1 MYVGLFTLFI
11 YDTILMRRSL
21 MKNLKKVL
29 FVVVFI
35 LIAFVGGMF
44 FANKQTEP
52 EITSTLIQNRIEQA
66 SDLVTTK
73 YHYAKVGKFEN
84 SLSLNGWSI
93 PLTNKYFIL
102 TFEGEI
108 QLGTDLS
115 KANVEIND
123 STIHVTVDKPAV
135 ISNSIDESSIE
146 VYDETKNIFN
156 PISVSDYKAFAL
168 EQKDKALSEAKEKGL
183 MKTAQ
188 ENTKKSIK
196 EIVSII
202 PDTDDYTI
210 EVTFKLTI

>member
-1 MYVGLFTLFI
+1 MKNFKKILFI
-11 YDTILMRRSL
+11 LI
-21 MKNLKKVL
+21 
-29 FVVVFI
+29 FI
-35 LIAFVGGMF
+35 LIAFISGIF

-73 YHYAKVGKFEN
+73 YHYMKVGKFEN
-84 SLSLNGWSI
+84 SLNLNGWSI

-115 KANVEIND
+115 KANIEISD
-123 STIHVTVDKPAV
+123 STIHVTVDKPTV

-156 PISVSDYKAFAL
+156 PISVSDYKAFAV
-168 EQKDKALSEAKEKGL
+168 EQKEKALSEAKKKGL

-188 ENTKKSIK
+188 KNTEKSIK
-196 EIVSII
+196 QIISII
-202 PDTDDYTI
+202 PDTDDYNI
-210 EVTFKLTI
+210 EVTFKE

>member
-1 MYVGLFTLFI
+1 
-11 YDTILMRRSL
+11 

-29 FVVVFI
+29 FIVVFI
-35 LIAFVGGMF
+35 LIAFIGGMF

-73 YHYAKVGKFEN
+73 YHYTKVGKFEN
-84 SLSLNGWSI
+84 SLNLNGWSI

-115 KANVEIND
+115 KANIEISD
-123 STIHVTVDKPAV
+123 STIHVTVNKPTV

-156 PISVSDYKAFAL
+156 PISVSDYKAFAV
-168 EQKDKALSEAKEKGL
+168 EQKEKALSEAKKKGL

-188 ENTKKSIK
+188 ENAKKSIK
-196 EIVSII
+196 QIISII
-202 PDTDDYTI
+202 PDTDDYNI
-210 EVTFKLTI
+210 EVTFKE

>member
-1 MYVGLFTLFI
+1 MKNFKKILFI
-11 YDTILMRRSL
+11 LI
-21 MKNLKKVL
+21 
-29 FVVVFI
+29 FI
-35 LIAFVGGMF
+35 LIAFISGIF

-73 YHYAKVGKFEN
+73 YHYTKVGKFEN
-84 SLSLNGWSI
+84 SLNLNGWSI

-115 KANVEIND
+115 KANIEISD
-123 STIHVTVDKPAV
+123 STIHVTVDKPTV

-156 PISVSDYKAFAL
+156 PISVSDYKAFAV
-168 EQKDKALSEAKEKGL
+168 EQKDEALSEAKEKGL

-196 EIVSII
+196 QIISII
-202 PDTDDYTI
+202 PDTDDYNI
-210 EVTFKLTI
+210 EVTFKE

>member
-1 MYVGLFTLFI
+1 MKNFKKILFI
-11 YDTILMRRSL
+11 LI
-21 MKNLKKVL
+21 
-29 FVVVFI
+29 FI
-35 LIAFVGGMF
+35 LIAFISGIF

-73 YHYAKVGKFEN
+73 YHYTKVGKFEN
-84 SLSLNGWSI
+84 SLNLNGWSI

-115 KANVEIND
+115 KANIEISD
-123 STIHVTVDKPAV
+123 STIHVTVDKPTV

-156 PISVSDYKAFAL
+156 PISVSDYKAFAV
-168 EQKDKALSEAKEKGL
+168 EQKEKALSEAKKKGL

-202 PDTDDYTI
+202 PDTDEYTI
-210 EVTFKLTI
+210 EVTFKE

>member
-1 MYVGLFTLFI
+1 MKNFKKILFI
-11 YDTILMRRSL
+11 LIC
-21 MKNLKKVL
+21 
-29 FVVVFI
+29 I
-35 LIAFVGGMF
+35 LIAFIGGMF

-73 YHYAKVGKFEN
+73 YHYTKVGKFEN
-84 SLSLNGWSI
+84 SLNLNGWSI

-135 ISNSIDESSIE
+135 ISNAIDESSIE
-146 VYDETKNIFN
+146 IYDETKNIFN

-196 EIVSII
+196 DIVSII
-202 PDTDDYTI
+202 PDTDEYTI
-210 EVTFKLTI
+210 EVTFKE

>member
-1 MYVGLFTLFI
+1 MKNFKKILFI
-11 YDTILMRRSL
+11 LI
-21 MKNLKKVL
+21 
-29 FVVVFI
+29 FI
-35 LIAFVGGMF
+35 LIAFISGIF

-73 YHYAKVGKFEN
+73 YHYTKVGKFEN
-84 SLSLNGWSI
+84 SLNLNGWSI

-115 KANVEIND
+115 KANIEISD
-123 STIHVTVDKPAV
+123 STIHVTVDKPTV

-156 PISVSDYKAFAL
+156 PISVSDYKAFAV
-168 EQKDKALSEAKEKGL
+168 EQKEKALSEAKKKGL

-188 ENTKKSIK
+188 KNTEKSIK
-196 EIVSII
+196 QIISII
-202 PDTDDYTI
+202 PDTDDYNI
-210 EVTFKLTI
+210 KVTFKE

>member
-1 MYVGLFTLFI
+1 
-11 YDTILMRRSL
+11 
-21 MKNLKKVL
+21 MKNFKKIVFIL
-29 FVVVFI
+29 IFI
-35 LIAFVGGMF
+35 LIAFIGGMF

-73 YHYAKVGKFEN
+73 YHYTKVGKFEN
-84 SLSLNGWSI
+84 SLNLNGWSI

-135 ISNSIDESSIE
+135 ISNVIDESSIE

-196 EIVSII
+196 DIVSII
-202 PDTDDYTI
+202 PDTDDYNI
-210 EVTFKLTI
+210 EVTFKE

>member
-1 MYVGLFTLFI
+1 MKNFKKILFI
-11 YDTILMRRSL
+11 LI
-21 MKNLKKVL
+21 
-29 FVVVFI
+29 FI
-35 LIAFVGGMF
+35 LIAFISGIF

-66 SDLVTTK
+66 NDLVTTK
-73 YHYAKVGKFEN
+73 YHYTKVGKFEN
-84 SLSLNGWSI
+84 SLNLNGWSI

-196 EIVSII
+196 QIISII
-202 PDTDDYTI
+202 PDTDDYNI
-210 EVTFKLTI
+210 EVTFKE

>member
-1 MYVGLFTLFI
+1 
-11 YDTILMRRSL
+11 
-21 MKNLKKVL
+21 MKNLKKIL
-29 FVVVFI
+29 FVLLFLVV
-35 LIAFVGGMF
+35 AFVGGMF
-44 FANKQTEP
+44 FANKQTKP
-52 EITSTLIQNRIEQA
+52 EISSTLIQNRIEQA

-93 PLTNKYFIL
+93 PLTNKNFIL

-115 KANVEIND
+115 KAEVEIKD
-123 STIHVTVDKPAV
+123 STIHITVDKPTV

-156 PISVSDYKAFAL
+156 PISVNDYKKFAV
-168 EQKDKALSEAKEKGL
+168 EQKETALSEAKKKGL

-188 ENTKKSIK
+188 ENTKKSVKKI
-196 EIVSII
+196 ISVI
-202 PDTDDYTI
+202 PDTDEYTI
-210 EVTFKLTI
+210 EVTFKE

>member
-1 MYVGLFTLFI
+1 
-11 YDTILMRRSL
+11 

-29 FVVVFI
+29 FIVVFI

-73 YHYAKVGKFEN
+73 YHYTKVGKFEN

-93 PLTNKYFIL
+93 PLTNKNFIL

-115 KANVEIND
+115 KAKVDIKD
-123 STIHVTVDKPAV
+123 STIYVTVDKPTV

-156 PISVSDYKAFAL
+156 PISVNDYKKFAV
-168 EQKDKALSEAKEKGL
+168 EQKETALSEAKKKGL

-188 ENTKKSIK
+188 ENTKKSVKDI
-196 EIVSII
+196 ISII
-202 PDTDDYTI
+202 PDTDEYTI
-210 EVTFKLTI
+210 EVSFKE

>member
-1 MYVGLFTLFI
+1 MKNFKKILFI
-11 YDTILMRRSL
+11 LI
-21 MKNLKKVL
+21 
-29 FVVVFI
+29 FI
-35 LIAFVGGMF
+35 LIAFISGIF

-73 YHYAKVGKFEN
+73 YHYTKVGKFEN
-84 SLSLNGWSI
+84 SLNLNGWSI

-115 KANVEIND
+115 KANIEISD
-123 STIHVTVDKPAV
+123 STIHVTVDKPTV

-156 PISVSDYKAFAL
+156 PISVSDYKAFAVK
-168 EQKDKALSEAKEKGL
+168 QKEEALSEAKKKGL

-196 EIVSII
+196 QIISII
-202 PDTDDYTI
+202 PDTDDYNI
-210 EVTFKLTI
+210 EVTFKE

>member
-1 MYVGLFTLFI
+1 
-11 YDTILMRRSL
+11 

-29 FVVVFI
+29 FVVAFI
-35 LIAFVGGMF
+35 LIAFISGIF

-73 YHYAKVGKFEN
+73 YHYTKVGKFEN
-84 SLSLNGWSI
+84 SLNLNGWSI

-115 KANVEIND
+115 KANIEISD
-123 STIHVTVDKPAV
+123 STIHVTVNKPTV

-156 PISVSDYKAFAL
+156 PISVSDYKAFAF
-168 EQKDKALSEAKEKGL
+168 EQKEKALSEAKKKGL

-196 EIVSII
+196 QIISII
-202 PDTDDYTI
+202 PDTDDYNI
-210 EVTFKLTI
+210 EVTFKE

>member
-1 MYVGLFTLFI
+1 
-11 YDTILMRRSL
+11 
-21 MKNLKKVL
+21 MKNFKKIL
-29 FVVVFI
+29 FI
-35 LIAFVGGMF
+35 LICILVAFIGGMF
-44 FANKQTEP
+44 FMNKQTKP

-73 YHYAKVGKFEN
+73 YHYTKVGKFEN
-84 SLSLNGWSI
+84 SLNLNGWSI

-115 KANVEIND
+115 KANVEIDD

-196 EIVSII
+196 EIISII

-210 EVTFKLTI
+210 EVTFKE

>member
-1 MYVGLFTLFI
+1 
-11 YDTILMRRSL
+11 
-21 MKNLKKVL
+21 MKNFKKIL
-29 FVVVFI
+29 FI
-35 LIAFVGGMF
+35 LICILVAFIGGMF
-44 FANKQTEP
+44 FMNKQTEP

-73 YHYAKVGKFEN
+73 YHYTKVGKFEN
-84 SLSLNGWSI
+84 SLNLNGWSI

-115 KANVEIND
+115 KANVEIDD

-135 ISNSIDESSIE
+135 ISNSFDESSIE

-210 EVTFKLTI
+210 EVTFKE

>member
-1 MYVGLFTLFI
+1 MKNFKKILFI
-11 YDTILMRRSL
+11 LI
-21 MKNLKKVL
+21 
-29 FVVVFI
+29 FI
-35 LIAFVGGMF
+35 LIAFISGIF

-73 YHYAKVGKFEN
+73 YHYTKVGKFEN
-84 SLSLNGWSI
+84 SLNLNGWSI

-115 KANVEIND
+115 KANIEISD
-123 STIHVTVDKPAV
+123 STIHVTVDKPTV

-156 PISVSDYKAFAL
+156 PISVSDYKAFAVK
-168 EQKDKALSEAKEKGL
+168 QKEKALSEAKEKGL

-202 PDTDDYTI
+202 PDTDEYTI
-210 EVTFKLTI
+210 EVTFKE

>member
-1 MYVGLFTLFI
+1 MKNFKKILFI
-11 YDTILMRRSL
+11 LI
-21 MKNLKKVL
+21 
-29 FVVVFI
+29 FI
-35 LIAFVGGMF
+35 LIAFISGIF

-73 YHYAKVGKFEN
+73 YHYTKVGKFEN
-84 SLSLNGWSI
+84 SLNLNGWSI

-115 KANVEIND
+115 KANIEISD
-123 STIHVTVDKPAV
+123 STIHVTIDKPTV

-156 PISVSDYKAFAL
+156 PISVSDYKAFAV
-168 EQKDKALSEAKEKGL
+168 EQKEKALSEAKKKGL

-196 EIVSII
+196 QIISII
-202 PDTDDYTI
+202 PDTDDYNI
-210 EVTFKLTI
+210 EVTFKE

>member
-1 MYVGLFTLFI
+1 MHVGLFTLFI
-11 YDTILMRRSL
+11 YDTILKRRSL
-21 MKNLKKVL
+21 MKNFKKIL
-29 FVVVFI
+29 FILIFI
-35 LIAFVGGMF
+35 LIAFISGIF

-73 YHYAKVGKFEN
+73 YHYTKVGKFEN
-84 SLSLNGWSI
+84 SLNLNGWSI

-115 KANVEIND
+115 KANIEISD
-123 STIHVTVDKPAV
+123 STIHVTVNKPTV

-156 PISVSDYKAFAL
+156 PISVSDYKAFAV
-168 EQKDKALSEAKEKGL
+168 EQKEKALSEAKKKGL

-188 ENTKKSIK
+188 KNTEKSIK
-196 EIVSII
+196 EIISII

-210 EVTFKLTI
+210 EVTFKE

>member
-1 MYVGLFTLFI
+1 
-11 YDTILMRRSL
+11 
-21 MKNLKKVL
+21 
-29 FVVVFI
+29 
-35 LIAFVGGMF
+35 MF

-73 YHYAKVGKFEN
+73 YHYAQVGKFEN

-123 STIHVTVDKPAV
+123 STIHVTVNKPTVLAV
-135 ISNSIDESSIE
+135 
-146 VYDETKNIFN
+146 
-156 PISVSDYKAFAL
+156 
-168 EQKDKALSEAKEKGL
+168 EQKEKALSEAKKKGL

-188 ENTKKSIK
+188 KNTEKSIK
-196 EIVSII
+196 EIISII

-210 EVTFKLTI
+210 EVTFKE

>member
-1 MYVGLFTLFI
+1 
-11 YDTILMRRSL
+11 
-21 MKNLKKVL
+21 MKNFKKIL
-29 FVVVFI
+29 FI
-35 LIAFVGGMF
+35 LICILLAFIGGMF

-52 EITSTLIQNRIEQA
+52 EITSTLIQNQIEQA
-66 SDLVTTK
+66 SNLVTTK
-73 YHYAKVGKFEN
+73 YHYTKVGKFEN
-84 SLSLNGWSI
+84 SLNLNGWSI

-210 EVTFKLTI
+210 EVTFKE

>member
-1 MYVGLFTLFI
+1 
-11 YDTILMRRSL
+11 
-21 MKNLKKVL
+21 MKNFKKIVFIL
-29 FVVVFI
+29 IFI
-35 LIAFVGGMF
+35 LIAFIGGMF

-73 YHYAKVGKFEN
+73 YHYTKVGKFEN
-84 SLSLNGWSI
+84 SLNLNGWSI

-115 KANVEIND
+115 KANVEIDD

-196 EIVSII
+196 EIVSIN
-202 PDTDDYTI
+202 PFSFASDKALS
-210 EVTFKLTI
+210 FCSSAKAL

>member
-1 MYVGLFTLFI
+1 MKNFKKILFI
-11 YDTILMRRSL
+11 LI
-21 MKNLKKVL
+21 
-29 FVVVFI
+29 FI
-35 LIAFVGGMF
+35 LIAFISGIF

-73 YHYAKVGKFEN
+73 YHYTKVGKFEN
-84 SLSLNGWSI
+84 SLNLNGWSI

-102 TFEGEI
+102 TFEGDI

-115 KANVEIND
+115 KANIEISD
-123 STIHVTVDKPAV
+123 STIHVTVNKPTV

-156 PISVSDYKAFAL
+156 SISVSDYKAFAV
-168 EQKDKALSEAKEKGL
+168 EQKEKALSEAKKKGL

-196 EIVSII
+196 QIISII
-202 PDTDDYTI
+202 PDTDDYNI
-210 EVTFKLTI
+210 EVTFKE

>member
-1 MYVGLFTLFI
+1 MKNFKKILFI
-11 YDTILMRRSL
+11 LI
-21 MKNLKKVL
+21 
-29 FVVVFI
+29 FI
-35 LIAFVGGMF
+35 LIAFISGIF

-73 YHYAKVGKFEN
+73 YHYTKVGKFEN
-84 SLSLNGWSI
+84 SLNLNGWSI

-115 KANVEIND
+115 KANIEISD
-123 STIHVTVDKPAV
+123 STIHVTVDKPTV

-156 PISVSDYKAFAL
+156 PISVSDYKAFAV
-168 EQKDKALSEAKEKGL
+168 EQKEKALSEAKKKGL

-196 EIVSII
+196 QIISII
-202 PDTDDYTI
+202 PDTDDHNI
-210 EVTFKLTI
+210 EVTFKE

>member
-1 MYVGLFTLFI
+1 MKNFKKILFTLI
-11 YDTILMRRSL
+11 
-21 MKNLKKVL
+21 
-29 FVVVFI
+29 FI
-35 LIAFVGGMF
+35 LIAFISGIF

-73 YHYAKVGKFEN
+73 YHYTKVGKFEN
-84 SLSLNGWSI
+84 SLNLNGWSI

-115 KANVEIND
+115 KANIEISD
-123 STIHVTVDKPAV
+123 STIHVTVDKPTV

-156 PISVSDYKAFAL
+156 PISVSDYKAFAVK
-168 EQKDKALSEAKEKGL
+168 QKEKALSEAKKKGL

-196 EIVSII
+196 QIISII
-202 PDTDDYTI
+202 PDTDDYNI
-210 EVTFKLTI
+210 EVTFKE

>member
-1 MYVGLFTLFI
+1 M
-11 YDTILMRRSL
+11 
-21 MKNLKKVL
+21 
-29 FVVVFI
+29 
-35 LIAFVGGMF
+35 
-44 FANKQTEP
+44 
-52 EITSTLIQNRIEQA
+52 
-66 SDLVTTK
+66 
-73 YHYAKVGKFEN
+73 
-84 SLSLNGWSI
+84 
-93 PLTNKYFIL
+93 TNKYFIL

-135 ISNSIDESSIE
+135 ISNVIDESSIE

-196 EIVSII
+196 DIVSII
-202 PDTDDYTI
+202 PNTDDYTI
-210 EVTFKLTI
+210 KVTFKE

>member
-1 MYVGLFTLFI
+1 
-11 YDTILMRRSL
+11 
-21 MKNLKKVL
+21 MKNLKKIL
-29 FVVVFI
+29 FI
-35 LIAFVGGMF
+35 LLFLVVAFVGGMF

-52 EITSTLIQNRIEQA
+52 EISSTLIQNRIEQA

-93 PLTNKYFIL
+93 PLTNKNFIL

-115 KANVEIND
+115 KAEVEIKD
-123 STIHVTVDKPAV
+123 STIHVTVDKPTV

-156 PISVSDYKAFAL
+156 PISVNDYKKFAV
-168 EQKDKALSEAKEKGL
+168 EQKETALSEAKKKGL

-188 ENTKKSIK
+188 ENTKKSVK
-196 EIVSII
+196 EIISVI
-202 PDTDDYTI
+202 PDTDEYTI
-210 EVTFKLTI
+210 EVTFKE

>member
-1 MYVGLFTLFI
+1 
-11 YDTILMRRSL
+11 
-21 MKNLKKVL
+21 MKNFKKIL
-29 FVVVFI
+29 FI
-35 LIAFVGGMF
+35 LICILLAFIGGMF
-44 FANKQTEP
+44 FMNKQAEP

-66 SDLVTTK
+66 SNLVTTK
-73 YHYAKVGKFEN
+73 YHYTKVGKFEN
-84 SLSLNGWSI
+84 SLNLNGWSI

-210 EVTFKLTI
+210 EVTFKE

>member
-1 MYVGLFTLFI
+1 MVYPF
-11 YDTILMRRSL
+11 D
-21 MKNLKKVL
+21 
-29 FVVVFI
+29 
-35 LIAFVGGMF
+35 
-44 FANKQTEP
+44 KQ
-52 EITSTLIQNRIEQA
+52 
-66 SDLVTTK
+66 
-73 YHYAKVGKFEN
+73 
-84 SLSLNGWSI
+84 
-93 PLTNKYFIL
+93 YFIL

-202 PDTDDYTI
+202 PDTDEYTI
-210 EVTFKLTI
+210 EVTFKE

>member
-1 MYVGLFTLFI
+1 
-11 YDTILMRRSL
+11 
-21 MKNLKKVL
+21 
-29 FVVVFI
+29 
-35 LIAFVGGMF
+35 MF

-73 YHYAKVGKFEN
+73 YHYTKVGKFEN
-84 SLSLNGWSI
+84 SLNLNGWSI

-115 KANVEIND
+115 KANIEISD
-123 STIHVTVDKPAV
+123 STIHVTVDKPTV

-156 PISVSDYKAFAL
+156 PISVSDYKAFAV
-168 EQKDKALSEAKEKGL
+168 EQKEKALSEAKKKGL

-188 ENTKKSIK
+188 KNTEKSIK
-196 EIVSII
+196 QIISII
-202 PDTDDYTI
+202 PDTDDYNI
-210 EVTFKLTI
+210 EVTFKE

>member
-1 MYVGLFTLFI
+1 
-11 YDTILMRRSL
+11 

-66 SDLVTTK
+66 SDLVTTN
-73 YHYAKVGKFEN
+73 YHYTKVGKFEN
-84 SLSLNGWSI
+84 SLNLNGWSI

-115 KANVEIND
+115 KANIEISD
-123 STIHVTVDKPAV
+123 STIHVTVDKPTV

-156 PISVSDYKAFAL
+156 PISVSDYKAFAIK
-168 EQKDKALSEAKEKGL
+168 QKEKALSEAKKKGL

-196 EIVSII
+196 QIISII
-202 PDTDDYTI
+202 PDTDDYNI
-210 EVTFKLTI
+210 EVTFKE

>member
-1 MYVGLFTLFI
+1 MKNFKKILFI
-11 YDTILMRRSL
+11 LI
-21 MKNLKKVL
+21 
-29 FVVVFI
+29 FI
-35 LIAFVGGMF
+35 LIAFISGIF

-73 YHYAKVGKFEN
+73 YHYTKVGKFEN
-84 SLSLNGWSI
+84 SLNLNGWSI

-115 KANVEIND
+115 KANIEISG
-123 STIHVTVDKPAV
+123 STIHVTVDKPTV

-156 PISVSDYKAFAL
+156 PISVSDYKAFAV
-168 EQKDKALSEAKEKGL
+168 EQKEKALSEAKKKGL

-196 EIVSII
+196 QIISII
-202 PDTDDYTI
+202 PDTDDYNI
-210 EVTFKLTI
+210 EVTFKE

>member
-1 MYVGLFTLFI
+1 
-11 YDTILMRRSL
+11 
-21 MKNLKKVL
+21 MKNFKKIL
-29 FVVVFI
+29 FI
-35 LIAFVGGMF
+35 LICILLAFIGGMF
-44 FANKQTEP
+44 FMNIQTEP

-66 SDLVTTK
+66 SNLVTTK
-73 YHYAKVGKFEN
+73 YHYTKVGKFEN
-84 SLSLNGWSI
+84 SLNLNGWSI

-115 KANVEIND
+115 KTNVEIND

-210 EVTFKLTI
+210 EVTFKE

>member
-1 MYVGLFTLFI
+1 
-11 YDTILMRRSL
+11 
-21 MKNLKKVL
+21 MKNLKKIL
-29 FVVVFI
+29 FVLLFLVV
-35 LIAFVGGMF
+35 AFVGGMF

-52 EITSTLIQNRIEQA
+52 EISSTLIQNRIEQA

-93 PLTNKYFIL
+93 PLTNKNFIL

-115 KANVEIND
+115 KAEVEIKD
-123 STIHVTVDKPAV
+123 STIHVTVDKPTV

-156 PISVSDYKAFAL
+156 PISVNDYKKFAV
-168 EQKDKALSEAKEKGL
+168 EQKETALSEAKKKGL

-188 ENTKKSIK
+188 ENTKKSVK
-196 EIVSII
+196 EIISVI
-202 PDTDDYTI
+202 PDTDEYTI
-210 EVTFKLTI
+210 EVTFKE

>member
-1 MYVGLFTLFI
+1 MKNFKKILFI
-11 YDTILMRRSL
+11 LI
-21 MKNLKKVL
+21 
-29 FVVVFI
+29 FI
-35 LIAFVGGMF
+35 LIAFISGIF

-73 YHYAKVGKFEN
+73 YHYTKAGKFEN
-84 SLSLNGWSI
+84 SLNLNGWSI

-115 KANVEIND
+115 KANIEISD
-123 STIHVTVDKPAV
+123 STIHVTVDKPTV

-156 PISVSDYKAFAL
+156 PISVSDYKAFAV
-168 EQKDKALSEAKEKGL
+168 EQKEKALSEAKKKGL

-188 ENTKKSIK
+188 KNTEKSIK
-196 EIVSII
+196 QIISII
-202 PDTDDYTI
+202 PDTDDYNI
-210 EVTFKLTI
+210 EVTFKE